1 MNTKYKTT
9 FWICLL
15 IVLGVNVAFAAI
27 ALDPM
32 LKKTK
37 TVKDLEKKESANYV
51 NEAKEYI
58 NKRDLKQAI
67 SLLRKAIY
75 IDEENPDAYFLL
87 GKVYFM
93 LGNKNYGKGLMEKA
107 VELPLASEDIFKAL
121 IRVYID
127 NRQYKKALAA
137 MNKMQNKFNA
147 EDIREWIERQV
158 RIILNS
164 TSGTLPNDPL
174 ILSLFKQII
183 NTELIDIR
191 NLLDEVL
198 EIADRNEDYEKDK
211 SDIDAKI
218 KILERNMDILENS
231 VKTVLNR
238 GIKLPHMGEILSLIK
253 KIRDNIFYIKDGYVL
268 TGAEIVG
275 DLVADLNK
283 CFVE

>member
-27 ALDPM
+27 VLDPM

-183 NTELIDIR
+183 NTELRDIR